1 MKKRLRE
8 RLCRKV
14 ELVETFVGWWLI
26 SMAVI
31 GISAYHNVKT
41 ARETRKKY
49 HRPLD
54 F

>member
-31 GISAYHNVKT
+31 GISAYRNVKT
-41 ARETRKKY
+41 ARAARKKY
-49 HRPLD
+49 GPID

>member
-1 MKKRLRE
+1 MKKRFRE
-8 RLCRKV
+8 RLNRKV

-26 SMAVI
+26 SMAII
-31 GISAYHNVKT
+31 GISAYRNVKT

-49 HRPLD
+49 GPID